1 MASAMVRRR
10 SVTGVAGHGGRGA
23 ASAMA
28 LWRPD
33 AAAADGD
40 GSVRR
45 QGQGAAAR
53 AQWRKG
59 TGGVRVDCVD
69 PMVVD
74 VCTNL
79 KHWKV
84 DKKKTSG
91 RYI

>member
-1 MASAMVRRR
+1 M
-10 SVTGVAGHGGRGA
+10 T
-23 ASAMA
+23 

-33 AAAADGD
+33 AAAAGGD

-69 PMVVD
+69 PIEVD

-79 KHWKV
+79 K
-84 DKKKTSG
+84 
-91 RYI
+91 